1 MIVFF
6 TEYGTLRDGSLQSC
20 YSSNTSLDKPWS
32 PTPKED
38 LYSWM
43 AKQHKDRK
51 GYINKENIE
60 NIVVRKKTMILILNK
75 WNKNWFECVHLGNQ
89 TNDDSNATI
98 FWYICYARFTASLR
112 RTFDIRANI
121 NVFGCYAPANGQ
133 QYNKCR
139 YELCFNYLCNSKT
152 IQCNDILLRPKSVFI
167 EDIPSLDSLGTNL
180 SLVGSFDVMRIDIVV
195 SEPSEKR
202 LKNRACPRKSNG
214 KFPSSSIE
222 EMPAFLC
229 ERVGV
234 ELEVLKVTDGL
245 TDDNKP
251 NALYVS
257 RGQLKKL
264 TSTMINFSFN
274 VRYIS
279 QQVNMPLLRLLHQI
293 TNMYQNVKDAQDEL
307 CDQPTTYRNTLPLK
321 DESSLASEI
330 IDPTIIESIHQ
341 GPLDSAMCTLQDEHY
356 DKFNEGY
363 QLGHSNSKSR
373 MPTLSLTPSPG
384 LRRPQSF
391 AQKLK
396 STSKTVKGKLGYTN
410 LNESILTPI
419 KKSPTMS
426 IDNPFRTPKTFA
438 ERRKSFN
445 NGLAFGNT
453 SDAHTHR
460 SSSSNILPGT
470 TVDTPICWK
479 TMFHLLELYATMP
492 ETKTVA
498 QR

>member
-1 MIVFF
+1 
-6 TEYGTLRDGSLQSC
+6 
-20 YSSNTSLDKPWS
+20 
-32 PTPKED
+32 
-38 LYSWM
+38 
-43 AKQHKDRK
+43 
-51 GYINKENIE
+51 
-60 NIVVRKKTMILILNK
+60 
-75 WNKNWFECVHLGNQ
+75 
-89 TNDDSNATI
+89 
-98 FWYICYARFTASLR
+98 
-112 RTFDIRANI
+112 
-121 NVFGCYAPANGQ
+121 
-133 QYNKCR
+133 
-139 YELCFNYLCNSKT
+139 
-152 IQCNDILLRPKSVFI
+152 
-167 EDIPSLDSLGTNL
+167 
-180 SLVGSFDVMRIDIVV
+180 MRIDIVV

-202 LKNRACPRKSNG
+202 LKNRPSQRKTNG
-214 KFPSSSIE
+214 KFPSVNIE

-307 CDQPTTYRNTLPLK
+307 DQPTTYRNTLPLK

-330 IDPTIIESIHQ
+330 NDPTIMESIQ
-341 GPLDSAMCTLQDEHY
+341 GPLDSTLQDEHY

-363 QLGHSNSKSR
+363 PLGQSSSKTR

-410 LNESILTPI
+410 LNESFLTPI

-438 ERRKSFN
+438 EHHKSFAS
-445 NGLAFGNT
+445 GPPFGNT

>member
-1 MIVFF
+1 M
-6 TEYGTLRDGSLQSC
+6 
-20 YSSNTSLDKPWS
+20 
-32 PTPKED
+32 
-38 LYSWM
+38 
-43 AKQHKDRK
+43 
-51 GYINKENIE
+51 
-60 NIVVRKKTMILILNK
+60 
-75 WNKNWFECVHLGNQ
+75 
-89 TNDDSNATI
+89 
-98 FWYICYARFTASLR
+98 
-112 RTFDIRANI
+112 
-121 NVFGCYAPANGQ
+121 
-133 QYNKCR
+133 
-139 YELCFNYLCNSKT
+139 
-152 IQCNDILLRPKSVFI
+152 
-167 EDIPSLDSLGTNL
+167 PSLDSLGTNL

-195 SEPSEKR
+195 SEPNEKK
-202 LKNRACPRKSNG
+202 LKNRPCPRKSNG
-214 KFPSSSIE
+214 KFSHSNLDE
-222 EMPAFLC
+222 LPAFLC

-330 IDPTIIESIHQ
+330 IDPTIMESIQ
-341 GPLDSAMCTLQDEHY
+341 EPLDSTLLDEHY

-363 QLGHSNSKSR
+363 QLGHSNSRSR

-410 LNESILTPI
+410 LNESFLTPI

-426 IDNPFRTPKTFA
+426 IDNPFRMSKTYA
-438 ERRKSFN
+438 EHQKSFA
-445 NGLAFGNT
+445 NGGM
-453 SDAHTHR
+453 SVDAHTHR
-460 SSSSNILPGT
+460 SSSSNILPGMT
-470 TVDTPICWK
+470 MDTPVCWK

-492 ETKTVA
+492 ETKTVE